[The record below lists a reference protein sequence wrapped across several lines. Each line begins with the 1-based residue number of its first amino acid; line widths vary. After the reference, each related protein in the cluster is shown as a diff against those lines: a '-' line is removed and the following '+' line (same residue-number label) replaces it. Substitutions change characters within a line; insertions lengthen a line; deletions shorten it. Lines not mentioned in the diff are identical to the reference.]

1 MTRMRKPRHLSEV
14 PDRST
19 FLPVQRELN
28 PLHASCF
35 PTVGIAHGFFTRQG
49 GVSTG
54 IYESLNCGPGS
65 SDAAQSVAVNRAR
78 VTAALGVGP
87 AQLVTMYQV
96 HGADCVRVERPWMP
110 GDAPRADGCVTNVP
124 GLALG
129 ILTAD
134 CTPVLFADVAAGVI
148 GAAHAG
154 WKGARAGV
162 LESTLAEMEALGA
175 DRRNVAAA
183 IGPCIAQPSYEVGPE
198 FRAALIGDDPGN
210 DRFFIAGAGDRSHFD
225 LPAYVMARLVASGIA
240 RIERV
245 EADTAADPARFF
257 SYRRTCLAAEPDYG
271 RQISAIALLPA

>member
-1 MTRMRKPRHLSEV
+1 M
-14 PDRST
+14 
-19 FLPVQRELN
+19 LN
-28 PLHASCF
+28 PLQASCF

-54 IYESLNCGPGS
+54 LYESLNCGPGS
-65 SDAAQSVAVNRAR
+65 NDAPDAVAMNRLR
-78 VTAALGVGP
+78 VTTALGIG
-87 AQLVTMYQV
+87 ATQLVTMYQV
-96 HGADCVRVERPWMP
+96 HGADCVRVERPWLRA
-110 GDAPRADGCVTNVP
+110 DAPRADACVTNVP

-134 CTPVLFADVAAGVI
+134 CTPVLFADVDAGVV

-162 LESTLAEMEALGA
+162 LDSAIAGMEALGA
-175 DRRNVAAA
+175 ARRNIAAA
-183 IGPCIAQPSYEVGPE
+183 IGPCIAQTSYEVGPE
-198 FRAALIGDDPGN
+198 FRAALVGDDRDN

-225 LPAYVMARLVASGIA
+225 LPAYVTARLVASGIG

-257 SYRRTCLAAEPDYG
+257 SYRRTCLAGEPDYG
-271 RQISAIALLPA
+271 RQISAITLLPA